1 MTIGTDKDCQLVS
14 KTFEAALLELERLSE
29 RSGPIPVKSA
39 VQKAVD
45 EPVVGGSESGR

>member
-1 MTIGTDKDCQLVS
+1 MTIGTDKDCQFVS

-39 VQKAVD
+39 VEQAVD